1 MTWIKLDD
9 TLPNNPKIL
18 PLSDKAFRLY
28 IEGLCYANQ
37 YLTDGFLAQAVINR
51 LDSGNA
57 CQELLD
63 AGLWL
68 EVEAGMQIHDYCEH
82 QTSRKVVE
90 EKREQTRKRLVKHR
104 AAKAVGDPFSEEDV
118 LQKWGTNCHICNDPI
133 DLNAPRHSKS
143 PGWKHGLHLDHV
155 QPVTKGGEHSLENVR
170 PAHAVCNLSKNNHV
184 RNADE
189 THDET
194 RFERYQNTETET
206 ETETDKRKD
215 LFDDFWK
222 IYPLKVGKGSA
233 LKAFL
238 KAVRTTDADIIIQGA
253 TRYKLDPNRSQAY
266 TAHAATW
273 LNAQRWLDEALPTR
287 NLSPAETKEK
297 ELQEAR
303 IKSERE
309 KEEAAKWFKE
319 QEEARRNAVPPP
331 AELRELLRKSFGK

>member
-1 MTWIKLDD
+1 VTWIKLDD

-57 CQELLD
+57 CQELID
-63 AGLWL
+63 AGLWI
-68 EVEAGMQIHDYCEH
+68 EVEGGAQIHDYCEH

-90 EKREQTRKRLVKHR
+90 EKREQVRNRVTRYREK
-104 AAKAVGDPFSEEDV
+104 G
-118 LQKWGTNCHICNDPI
+118 
-133 DLNAPRHSKS
+133 NAP
-143 PGWKHGLHLDHV
+143 
-155 QPVTKGGEHSLENVR
+155 VTTPE
-170 PAHAVCNLSKNNHV
+170 
-184 RNADE
+184 
-189 THDET
+189 
-194 RFERYQNTETET
+194 TETET

-215 LFDDFWK
+215 FDQFWK
-222 IYPLKVGKGSA
+222 IYPLKVGKGAA

-238 KAVRTTDADIIIQGA
+238 KAIRTTDVNIIIKGA
-253 TRYKLDPNRSQAY
+253 QRYKLDPNRSQAY

-273 LNAQRWLDEALPTR
+273 LNAHRWLDEPLPPR

-297 ELQEAR
+297 ELQEA
-303 IKSERE
+303 KAKKERE
-309 KEEAAKWFKE
+309 RAESEAWFKE
-319 QEEARRNAVPPP
+319 QEQLRERAVPPP

>member
-57 CQELLD
+57 WQEMID
-63 AGLWL
+63 AGLWI
-68 EVEAGMQIHDYCEH
+68 EVEGGAQIHDYCEH

-90 EKREQTRKRLVKHR
+90 EKREQ
-104 AAKAVGDPFSEEDV
+104 
-118 LQKWGTNCHICNDPI
+118 
-133 DLNAPRHSKS
+133 
-143 PGWKHGLHLDHV
+143 
-155 QPVTKGGEHSLENVR
+155 
-170 PAHAVCNLSKNNHV
+170 V
-184 RNADE
+184 RNRV
-189 THDET
+189 T
-194 RFERYQNTETET
+194 RYREKSNAQVTLSETET

-222 IYPLKVGKGSA
+222 IYPLKVGKGAA

-238 KAVRTTDADIIIQGA
+238 KAVRTTDADIIIKGA

-266 TAHAATW
+266 TAHASTW

-287 NLSPAETKEK
+287 NLSSAETKEK

-331 AELRELLRKSFGK
+331 AELRELLRKSFTK

>member
-1 MTWIKLDD
+1 VTWIKLDD

-51 LDSGNA
+51 LDNGNA
-57 CQELLD
+57 YQELLN

-68 EVEAGMQIHDYCEH
+68 EVEAGAQIHDYCEH

-90 EKREQTRKRLVKHR
+90 EKREQ
-104 AAKAVGDPFSEEDV
+104 
-118 LQKWGTNCHICNDPI
+118 
-133 DLNAPRHSKS
+133 
-143 PGWKHGLHLDHV
+143 
-155 QPVTKGGEHSLENVR
+155 
-170 PAHAVCNLSKNNHV
+170 V
-184 RNADE
+184 RNRV
-189 THDET
+189 T
-194 RFERYQNTETET
+194 RYREKGNAVVTTPETETET

-215 LFDDFWK
+215 FDQFWK
-222 IYPLKVGKGSA
+222 IYPLKVGKGAA

-238 KAVRTTDADIIIQGA
+238 KATRTTDTDIIIKGA
-253 TRYKLDPNRSQAY
+253 QRYKLDPNRSQAY

-273 LNAQRWLDEALPTR
+273 LNAHRWLDEPLPPR

-297 ELQEAR
+297 ELQEA
-303 IKSERE
+303 KAKKERE
-309 KEEAAKWFKE
+309 RAESEAWFKE
-319 QEEARRNAVPPP
+319 QEELRERAVPPP